1 MCEDDDQPR
10 ESDPIRLN
18 VFGQNQ
24 SALYKAVSEA
34 DMSGQPASEGEYISR
49 VLSKSETPNKFLN
62 FILYPWGKMYL
73 RCSLIFSKKLNLR
86 A

>member
-1 MCEDDDQPR
+1 MREDDDQPR

-34 DMSGQPASEGEYISR
+34 DMSGQPASEGEFIAR
-49 VLSKSETPNKFLN
+49 VLSKSVKHKTN
-62 FILYPWGKMYL
+62 
-73 RCSLIFSKKLNLR
+73 S
-86 A
+86 

>member
-1 MCEDDDQPR
+1 MRGDDDQNASLQPQPR

-34 DMSGQPASEGEYISR
+34 DTSGQPASEGEYITR
-49 VLSKSETPNKFLN
+49 VLRKSVNTKQILN
-62 FILYPWGKMYL
+62 FYPSYSPY
-73 RCSLIFSKKLNLR
+73 RF
-86 A
+86 